1 MPLLTMRSF
10 VYSLA
15 IHAAVIATLMIG
27 FGPAKQHP
35 AVKPEPTENI
45 IQAVAVDNKAVE
57 TELQRL
63 KALELQEQRER
74 ERQLKALEEKAKV
87 AEDKRKKEQQRL
99 ADLKRKADRER
110 ELAAEKKRKEE
121 EARIKA
127 EAERKRRAEQRRVA
141 EERKRLEQEKRKAAE
156 QALKEQLE
164 KEQQEMEAAQRR
176 QDHTLL
182 QSITAKTY
190 AKVVSN
196 FNKTGLPR
204 GLECILSVQTI
215 PGGEVI
221 RVTMDKSSGN
231 DIFDRRAIVAVEKA
245 SPLPLPVDVAI
256 FDRLPLREFK
266 FRFKPVD

>member
-15 IHAAVIATLMIG
+15 IHAAVIAVLMIS
-27 FGPAKQHP
+27 FDSVKQRPAI
-35 AVKPEPTENI
+35 KPEPTENV

-110 ELAAEKKRKEE
+110 KLAAEKKRKEE
-121 EARIKA
+121 EARKKA
-127 EAERKRRAEQRRVA
+127 EAEQKRAA

-196 FNKTGLPR
+196 FNKTGLPE

-266 FRFKPVD
+266 FKFKPVD